1 MASLPTT
8 AAPDPTLDAALA
20 VMEAQN
26 RLERPRPY
34 LGMSGIGEECERRLW
49 YGFRWCLPAGGG
61 FDAKGLSNVQDG
73 HRSEDVM
80 ADRLR
85 QVPGV
90 ELLTVDPTTQRQ
102 FGFVDIGGHFRGHMD
117 GVARGLLQAPK
128 AWHVWEHKASEK
140 GPAELGKLKAVD
152 EKSAL
157 AKWNATYYAQAVL
170 YMDYAEMSRHYLTCS
185 SPGARLPITTVRT
198 NAAPEE
204 AERLREK
211 ARRVIFS
218 PEPLSR
224 LSEDPAFFKC
234 KWCPAAQVCHTPALP
249 RPSCRTCLHATPEPE
264 GDGRWSCAKWR
275 DAEGKP
281 SDIPLDAQH
290 AGCDQHLYIPALL
303 SRWGSVEDASEA
315 EGWVQYKAADGFEFR
330 NGPWGLVSFTSKE
343 LSGWTPALLRSP
355 EFQEIRAKYE
365 ARFLSQDE
373 WEAAA

>member
-1 MASLPTT
+1 MAALPST

-20 VMEAQN
+20 IMEAQN

-34 LGMSGIGEECERRLW
+34 LGMSAIGEECERRLW
-49 YGFRWCLPAGGG
+49 YSFRWCLPAGGG

-80 ADRLR
+80 AERLR

-90 ELLTVDPTTQRQ
+90 ELLTVDPTTSRQ

-117 GVARGLLQAPK
+117 GVTRGLLQAPK

-140 GPAELGKLKAVD
+140 GPAELARLKQAG
-152 EKSAL
+152 EKEAL
-157 AKWNATYYAQAVL
+157 AKWNPTYYAQAVL

-211 ARRVIFS
+211 AKRVIFS

-224 LSEDPAFFKC
+224 LSEDPAFYKC
-234 KWCPAAQVCHTPALP
+234 KWCPASAVCHTAALP
-249 RPSCRTCLHATPEPE
+249 RVSCRTCLHATPEPE
-264 GDGRWSCAKWR
+264 GDGRWSCARWK
-275 DAEGKP
+275 A
-281 SDIPLDAQH
+281 DIPLDAQH
-290 AGCDQHLYIPALL
+290 AGCSEHLYIPALL
-303 SRWGSVEDASEA
+303 SRWGEAVDASET
-315 EGWVQYKAADGFEFR
+315 EGWVAYRAPDGLEFR
-330 NGPWGLVSFTSKE
+330 NGPWGLTSFTSKE
-343 LSGWTPALLRSP
+343 LSGWTPSLLRSP
-355 EFQEIRAKYE
+355 EFQEIRAKFE
-365 ARFLSQDE
+365 ARFLSDDE
-373 WEAAA
+373 WTEQVAA